1 MQVNGID
8 EIWAADLVDMQTF
21 SRFNRGVKYLLA
33 VIDIFSKYGWLVPLK
48 DKSGKSVATAFKQ
61 IFKERKP
68 TKIWVDKGKE
78 FYNKDVKSL
87 IELYS
92 TENEEKSS
100 VVERWNR
107 TMKEKMW
114 KYFSANSTSVY
125 IDVLDDLVEQYNNTR
140 HSSIKMTPVEASKK
154 TNEIQVWRNMYP
166 EHVEIKTHHARFS
179 VGDKV
184 RITKK
189 KKTFEK
195 GYTPRWTEE
204 VFTISAVQNT
214 SPVTYKIADLNG
226 EEIQGT
232 FYEAELQKTNQ
243 DVYRIEKVVKK
254 GKTKSLVKWKELHKP
269 VIQTFPKRRV
279 QVNGIDEIWAADL
292 VDMQTFSRFNR
303 GVKYLLAVIDIFS
316 KYGWLV
322 PLKDKSG
329 KSVATAFKQIF
340 KERKPTK
347 IWVDK
352 GKEFYNKDVKSLI
365 ELYST
370 ENEEKSSVV
379 ERWNRTMKEKM
390 WKYFSANST
399 SVYID
404 VLDDL
409 VEQYNNTRH
418 SSIKMTPVEA
428 SKKTNEIQVWRNMY
442 PEHVEIKTHHAR
454 FSVGDKVRITKKKKT
469 FEKGYTPRWTEEV
482 FTISAVQ
489 NTSPVTYKI
498 ADLNGEEIQGTFYEA
513 ELQKTNQDVYR
524 IEKVVKKGKTKSLV
538 KWKGYPASFNSWVSN
553 QDLVSTSPRI

>member
-1 MQVNGID
+1 
-8 EIWAADLVDMQTF
+8 MQTF

-61 IFKERKP
+61 IFKERKQ

-154 TNEIQVWRNMYP
+154 PNEIQVWRNMYP

-214 SPVTYKIADLNG
+214 SPVTYKI
-226 EEIQGT
+226 
-232 FYEAELQKTNQ
+232 
-243 DVYRIEKVVKK
+243 
-254 GKTKSLVKWKELHKP
+254 P
-269 VIQTFPKRRV
+269 
-279 QVNGIDEIWAADL
+279 
-292 VDMQTFSRFNR
+292 
-303 GVKYLLAVIDIFS
+303 
-316 KYGWLV
+316 
-322 PLKDKSG
+322 
-329 KSVATAFKQIF
+329 
-340 KERKPTK
+340 
-347 IWVDK
+347 
-352 GKEFYNKDVKSLI
+352 
-365 ELYST
+365 
-370 ENEEKSSVV
+370 
-379 ERWNRTMKEKM
+379 
-390 WKYFSANST
+390 
-399 SVYID
+399 
-404 VLDDL
+404 
-409 VEQYNNTRH
+409 
-418 SSIKMTPVEA
+418 
-428 SKKTNEIQVWRNMY
+428 
-442 PEHVEIKTHHAR
+442 
-454 FSVGDKVRITKKKKT
+454 
-469 FEKGYTPRWTEEV
+469 
-482 FTISAVQ
+482 
-489 NTSPVTYKI
+489 
-498 ADLNGEEIQGTFYEA
+498 DLNGEEIQGTFYEA